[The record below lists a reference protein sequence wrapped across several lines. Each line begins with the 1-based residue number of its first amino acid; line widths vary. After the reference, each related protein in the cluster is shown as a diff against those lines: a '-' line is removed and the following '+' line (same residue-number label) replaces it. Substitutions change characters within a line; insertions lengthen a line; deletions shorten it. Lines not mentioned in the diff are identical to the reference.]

1 MDPFEKVE
9 LGHSGVLVTRLG
21 MGGAALGGL
30 YSAVEEAD
38 AIGTVAAAL
47 DLGVGYVD
55 TAPYYGYGLSEMR
68 FAEALKGRDRDS
80 YVLSTKVGRYLVPDE
95 NPPAGQFYNV
105 AKLRPVFDY
114 SRDGVMRSI
123 EGSLERLG
131 VDRIDILLIHDT
143 DYSGHAYEEA
153 RDGAAVALS
162 ELREQGVIR
171 AWGTGLNV
179 ADWTARFVRE
189 TDLDVCLL
197 AGRYTLLDQTAMAEA
212 LPAMAERGVSM
223 VLGGPFNSGILASDL
238 SDDATF
244 DYVQAA
250 PEMVAKARR
259 IKAVCDAHDVPLKA
273 AALQFPLAHPVVVCA
288 IPGARTPAEVRENLA
303 MTSHPIPIG
312 LWDDLRSEG
321 LLPSEAPTP
330 G

>member
-1 MDPFEKVE
+1 
-9 LGHSGVLVTRLG
+9 
-21 MGGAALGGL
+21 
-30 YSAVEEAD
+30 
-38 AIGTVAAAL
+38 
-47 DLGVGYVD
+47 
-55 TAPYYGYGLSEMR
+55 MR
-68 FAEALKGRDRDS
+68 FAQALDGRARDS

-95 NPPAGQFYNV
+95 NPSSEQFYNV
-105 AKLRPVFDY
+105 ANLTPVFDY

-131 VDRIDILLIHDT
+131 VDRIDILLIHDA
-143 DYSGHAYEEA
+143 DYSGRPYEEA
-153 RDGAAVALS
+153 RDGAAVALT

-197 AGRYTLLDQTAMAEA
+197 AGRYTLLDQSAMAEA

-238 SDDATF
+238 GDDATF

-250 PEMVAKARR
+250 PEVVAKARL

-273 AALQFPLAHPVVVCA
+273 AALQFPLAHPVVACA
-288 IPGARTPAEVRENLA
+288 IPGARAPSEVEENLA
-303 MTSHPIPIG
+303 MAAHPIPAG
-312 LWDDLRSEG
+312 LWDDLKSEG
-321 LLPSEAPTP
+321 LIPPDAPTP
-330 G
+330 A